1 MESAFHMASHERLE
15 EKADQLLAGQAELK
29 SRIVALEVRSG
40 LLGSLAGSICGAIVG
55 VLIK

>member
-15 EKADQLLAGQAELK
+15 EKVDQLLAGQAELK
-29 SRIVALEVRSG
+29 SRIVALEIRAG
-40 LLGSLAGSICGAIVG
+40 LLGSVAGSLCGAVVG